1 MTRPAWTEF
10 VSMRE
15 RMDRESRQPSPFVAV
30 TSGQT
35 EPLAALVAVTA
46 LCLAVSVY
54 AGFVTGLVPELGS
67 DRELA
72 SVTGERVWGAV
83 SEDGV
88 YPARTELQST
98 LSEED
103 LPQGRYVSV
112 NVTYVDSH
120 GTLRTAS
127 EVHFDELGS
136 VRGPVDPPSGAE
148 TFERPIPVKHREG
161 DVRPGT
167 LTVVVWDE

>member
-1 MTRPAWTEF
+1 MTGPAWTEF
-10 VSMRE
+10 VRMRE
-15 RMDRESRQPSPFVAV
+15 RMHRQTRQSRSFVAAA
-30 TSGQT
+30 SGQT
-35 EPLAALVAVTA
+35 EPLAALVAVTT

-72 SVTGERVWGAV
+72 DVTSERVWGAV
-83 SEDGV
+83 SDDGI
-88 YPARTELQST
+88 YPAKTELQST

-103 LPQGRYVSV
+103 LPQGRHVSV
-112 NVTYVDSH
+112 DVTYVDSH

-127 EVHFDELGS
+127 EAHFDELGS
-136 VRGPVDPPSGAE
+136 VRVPVDPPSGAE